1 MLAITFWETGAG
13 ETVKAL
19 LAALGVLVAIG
30 GVLKGVGKLSGAK
43 PAEAFK
49 IIGIT
54 LVLCVFLFQPQLL
67 DDLIGVISKIVKSL
81 IEGTSDIVGGGD
93 GTGTVDL
100 PDQVEQ
106 LEEVEP

>member
-67 DDLIGVISKIVKSL
+67 DQLIGVISKVVESL
-81 IEGTSDIVGGGD
+81 IGGTSDIVGGSD
-93 GTGTVDL
+93 GTGTTGL
-100 PDQVEQ
+100 PDNLQVDEG
-106 LEEVEP
+106 VTP